1 MWRGDMT
8 KLAIDAIVNAA
19 NNTLL
24 GGGGACSSV
33 LAPMCYAAYHDS
45 ARLCHICTT
54 TGMCSCGAA
63 PHSACIDG
71 AIHRAAGRAL
81 RQEVPPQPLEY
92 HALGTL
98 TISVEPVEPVAL
110 HVSPVNERRTV

>member
-33 LAPMCYAAYHDS
+33 LAPMCYAAY
-45 ARLCHICTT
+45 TT
-54 TGMCSCGAA
+54 TRLAFATSAPRPGCAA
-63 PHSACIDG
+63 VAPAPSALCV
-71 AIHRAAGRAL
+71 H
-81 RQEVPPQPLEY
+81 
-92 HALGTL
+92 
-98 TISVEPVEPVAL
+98 
-110 HVSPVNERRTV
+110 